1 MKKSNLDEMQEQK
14 LLRIEHNGFWL
25 AYTSLLI
32 AILVQA
38 ILGCGFYDILGELVI
53 LLVICA
59 YMVCGCLKHGIWDRW
74 LKPSPKTNLLIS
86 LAASVFSGVVSY
98 SRVVDLASEPLDL
111 LLPCLIAM
119 AFTFVLCFAALSL
132 TAAVYKKRR
141 KELDNE

>member
-25 AYTSLLI
+25 AYASLLI

-59 YMVCGCLKHGIWDRW
+59 YMVCGCLKHGIWDRR

-98 SRVVDLASEPLDL
+98 SRGVALASEPLDL
-111 LLPCLIAM
+111 LL
-119 AFTFVLCFAALSL
+119 T
-132 TAAVYKKRR
+132 
-141 KELDNE
+141 